1 MSEPDPTAEL
11 LAFFK
16 ALADANRLKI
26 VGLLAGGPH
35 NVEQLAEK
43 LGLSSSTVSHHLAR
57 LAEAGLVSGR
67 TQGYYSIYQLET
79 AALEGMA
86 RRLLSHD
93 TLPAV
98 AADVDVSAF
107 ERTVLNNF
115 LGADGRFTTLPAQQ
129 KKYIVVLNYV
139 VRAFEPGVRYPEKQ
153 VKEILSR
160 FYDDT
165 TSLRRSLIEFGLMTR
180 ENGVYWRV
188 GDQLAIE

>member
-11 LAFFK
+11 LAFFR

-35 NVEQLAEK
+35 HVEQLAAK

-57 LAEAGLVSGR
+57 LSEAGLVSAR
-67 TQGYYSIYQLET
+67 AQGYYSVYQLET
-79 AALEGMA
+79 EALEGMA
-86 RRLLSHD
+86 RRLLARD

-98 AADVDVSAF
+98 AADLDVGAF

-115 LGADGRFTTLPAQQ
+115 LGPDGRFTALPAQQ
-129 KKYIVVLNYV
+129 KKYVVVLNYIA
-139 VRAFEPGVRYPEKQ
+139 RAFEFGVRYTEKQ

-160 FYDDT
+160 FYDDP
-165 TSLRRSLIEFGLMTR
+165 TSLRRSLVDFGLMAR
-180 ENGVYWRV
+180 EGGIYWRV
-188 GDQLAIE
+188 GDQLPIE

>member
-26 VGLLAGGPH
+26 VGLLAGEPH
-35 NVEQLAEK
+35 NVEQLAAK

-57 LAEAGLVSGR
+57 LSETGLVSAR
-67 TQGYYSIYQLET
+67 AQGYYSIYQLET
-79 AALEGMA
+79 AALETMA
-86 RRLLSHD
+86 RRLLTHD

-98 AADVDVSAF
+98 AADLDVGAF

-115 LGADGRFTTLPAQQ
+115 LGPDGRFTALPAQQ
-129 KKYIVVLNYV
+129 KKYIVVLNYIA
-139 VRAFEPGVRYPEKQ
+139 RAFEFGVRYTEKQ

-160 FYDDT
+160 FYEDPT
-165 TSLRRSLIEFGLMTR
+165 TLRRSLVDFKLLAR
-180 ENGVYWRV
+180 ESGIYWRV

>member
-11 LAFFK
+11 LAFFR

-35 NVEQLAEK
+35 HVEQLAAK

-57 LAEAGLVSGR
+57 LSEAGLVSAR
-67 TQGYYSIYQLET
+67 AQGYYSVYQLET
-79 AALEGMA
+79 EALEGMA
-86 RRLLSHD
+86 RRLLARD

-98 AADVDVSAF
+98 AADLDVGAF

-115 LGADGRFTTLPAQQ
+115 LGPDGRFTALPAQQ
-129 KKYIVVLNYV
+129 KKYIVVLNYIA
-139 VRAFEPGVRYPEKQ
+139 RAFEFGVRYTEKQ

-160 FYDDT
+160 FYEDPT
-165 TSLRRSLIEFGLMTR
+165 TLRRSLVDFKLLAR
-180 ENGVYWRV
+180 ESGIYWRV

>member
-26 VGLLAGGPH
+26 VGLLAGEPH
-35 NVEQLAEK
+35 NVEQLAAK

-57 LAEAGLVSGR
+57 LSETGLVSAR
-67 TQGYYSIYQLET
+67 AQGYYSIYQLET
-79 AALEGMA
+79 AALETMA
-86 RRLLSHD
+86 RRLLTHD

-98 AADVDVSAF
+98 AADLDVGAF
-107 ERTVLNNF
+107 ERMVLNNF
-115 LGADGRFTTLPAQQ
+115 LGSDGRFTTLPAQQ
-129 KKYIVVLNYV
+129 KKYMVVLNYI
-139 VRAFEPGVRYPEKQ
+139 VRAFEFEVRYTEKQ

-165 TSLRRSLIEFGLMTR
+165 TTLRRSLIDFGLMDR
-180 ENGVYWRV
+180 DGGIYWRV
-188 GDQLAIE
+188 GEQLAVE

>member
-1 MSEPDPTAEL
+1 MNEPDPTAEL

-26 VGLLAGGPH
+26 VGLLAGEPH
-35 NVEQLAEK
+35 NVEQLAQK

-57 LAEAGLVSGR
+57 LNETGLVSGR
-67 TQGYYSIYQLET
+67 TQGYYSVYQLET
-79 AALEGMA
+79 AALETMA

-98 AADVDVSAF
+98 AADLDVGAF

-115 LGADGRFTTLPAQQ
+115 LGKDGRFTTLPAQQ
-129 KKYIVVLNYV
+129 KKYVVVLNYI
-139 VRAFEPGVRYPEKQ
+139 VRAFEFEVRYTEKQ

-165 TSLRRSLIEFGLMTR
+165 TTLRRSLVDFELLAR
-180 ENGVYWRV
+180 ESGVYWRV